1 MNNLKAERTLTA
13 EELVTVRNELLF
25 VAIQDAYLRG
35 LDWGRKYGSTEE
47 EELKASYDYAD
58 KTTSGLRSQSLSTQ
72 QPMGEVRVKA
82 LEWVEVTSTREDGP
96 PEPIGEYVAET
107 PFGSYYIDMYF
118 GTDSYGWSANFEAS
132 DIDGSDSDS
141 PEKAKAAAQADYERG
156 ILSALHPNQESGE

>member
-13 EELVTVRNELLF
+13 ERIEELLKDDLHDRNLSPR
-25 VAIQDAYLRG
+25 ARSDLAEALI
-35 LDWGRKYGSTEE
+35 
-47 EELKASYDYAD
+47 ELKY
-58 KTTSGLRSQSLSTQ
+58 LRSQSLSTQ
-72 QPMGEVRVKA
+72 QPMGEVKVKA
-82 LEWVEVTSTREDGP
+82 LEWVEVTSPREDGP

>member
-13 EELVTVRNELLF
+13 FDAWFNE
-25 VAIQDAYLRG
+25 QEGY
-35 LDWGRKYGSTEE
+35 S
-47 EELKASYDYAD
+47 
-58 KTTSGLRSQSLSTQ
+58 LRSERFDGDVEWLRAAFEAGALSTQ
-72 QPMGEVRVKA
+72 QSMGEVRVKA
-82 LEWVEVTSTREDGP
+82 LEWVQVTSPREDGP

-141 PEKAKAAAQADYERG
+141 PEKAKAAARMGWKAGILHARKR